1 MDSLSA
7 IKDKAVAKIKCEELE
22 MAQDSKMTQTI
33 QKSRKTKETDITLS
47 LLVYGS
53 RQAKIHTDIGFFNH
67 MLESLTKHSLMDL
80 DINCKGDIFVDGH
93 HSIEDCGI
101 LLGEALRESIYPV
114 AGIERFGNAS
124 VVMDESCVECDID
137 ISNRAFLVFET
148 NAYRLPFK
156 GKVGELD
163 VELVEEFFRALCFNA
178 GLSVHIVLKRG
189 KNLHHIIEAMFKA
202 FAVALRRALTLNS
215 RIYIPSTKGVL

>member
-1 MDSLSA
+1 MTSA
-7 IKDKAVAKIKCEELE
+7 IA
-22 MAQDSKMTQTI
+22 
-33 QKSRKTKETDITLS
+33 R
-47 LLVYGS
+47 
-53 RQAKIHTDIGFFNH
+53 
-67 MLESLTKHSLMDL
+67 
-80 DINCKGDIFVDGH
+80 
-93 HSIEDCGI
+93 
-101 LLGEALRESIYPV
+101 
-114 AGIERFGNAS
+114 
-124 VVMDESCVECDID
+124 
-137 ISNRAFLVFET
+137 FLVFET